1 MLCRIGVGAG
11 GFFAGQLTSLGL
23 TLPQVFCL
31 IGTLVLILAVLLRLV
46 YKWFAQNNE
55 DKIVADKKMLI
66 TQRDKEL
73 ATKQID
79 QMKMTQF

>member
-1 MLCRIGVGAG
+1 MGAG

-46 YKWFAQNNE
+46 YKWFAQDNE
-55 DKIVADKKMLI
+55 DKIVADKKLSI
-66 TQRDKEL
+66 IQREKEL
-73 ATKQID
+73 ASKQID
-79 QMKMTQF
+79 QMKITKF